1 MEEGVASVKAEVVEG
16 VNKVQKNVSESVTNR
31 VEQVIRQRKIMRY

>member
-1 MEEGVASVKAEVVEG
+1 MEEGGASVKAEVVDG

-31 VEQVIRQRKIMRY
+31 VEQVIRQREIMRN